1 MACRD
6 WQIKTFDLI
15 AASKCFSVELAAII
29 FFLHLHSKS
38 LVRRITWA
46 LCLFSL
52 VMPLLDTKN
61 MCFLKLNQM
70 QKCTPGVTA
79 CNRGDSRS
87 RSWKW
92 PKTLCMHPVH
102 YTRGVIFKTHTS
114 GIQVNNHNQSRTLR
128 YFFAGTATA
137 YSNLCDYGGILK
149 VLMPDHHLKRA
160 NLKNVQNSST
170 INCQPVSVSYNN
182 NNFNRRVQMKEKC
195 SLS

>member
-1 MACRD
+1 MLNDLHCITNWDWNVVSECRTVSEICFCKVRCRHGWEILMACRD

-137 YSNLCDYGGILK
+137 YSNLCD
-149 VLMPDHHLKRA
+149 
-160 NLKNVQNSST
+160 
-170 INCQPVSVSYNN
+170 
-182 NNFNRRVQMKEKC
+182 
-195 SLS
+195 